1 MKKYILI
8 FAAASAAFC
17 AFAESNPINPP
28 KLVGSRGEN
37 YDESKTNLFPI
48 PDILELPGGKG
59 KIETALDWETYA
71 RPYVIKQLEEQMYGA
86 MPPAPRKPGIRAS

>member
-59 KIETALDWETYA
+59 KIETALDWETHA

-86 MPPAPRKPGIRAS
+86 MPPRPASLE